1 MQQHPGA
8 RLRAL
13 MEDGGVLAPFVWD
26 AGLARFAEAA
36 GHQAVYMTGFGTA
49 FSHGLPDI
57 GLLGLQEM
65 GDNAASIAAA
75 VEVPVIADADTGYG
89 NASSVTHTVERYE
102 RAGVGAIHIEDQVAP
117 KRCGFMDGKEVV
129 ALDEML
135 QKVRAAVRARQ
146 NDDLVF
152 IARTD
157 ALAPLGWEAVVERCS
172 SNSSLG
178 GRTTIGPVSTMPIR
192 QYANTSTTATQNP
205 KRIHLA
211 IDFGGFHHCDE
222 GCPLGADGLF
232 GADEL
237 EEPRGIA
244 ALCDAAQQHRCGK
257 FLDATH
263 PAVVRPGDL
272 DQVDRHPGR
281 LELDD
286 LHHLRR
292 RAAIGLG
299 KLAGPAVGVGDRVA
313 TLPRT
318 EVEHHALAVAGS
330 AGNTVLREAHRVG
343 RLLFDPGCRNRPAQL
358 ARLSGAA
365 LSRCR

>member
-65 GDNAASIAAA
+65 GDNAARIAAA

-157 ALAPLGWEAVVERCS
+157 ALAPLGWEAVVERCLAFQDEGADLVFIDGLKS
-172 SNSSLG
+172 KDDIERAAELLPDTPRLLNSGLLSLEEAVSLG
-178 GRTTIGPVSTMPIR
+178 YPMVIQLDTLTALIGGMQGVFEELRATGTVDLESRAAPTIDAIART
-192 QYANTSTTATQNP
+192 
-205 KRIHLA
+205 
-211 IDFGGFHHCDE
+211 
-222 GCPLGADGLF
+222 LGVDHYRAAED
-232 GADEL
+232 
-237 EEPRGIA
+237 A
-244 ALCDAAQQHRCGK
+244 ALRK
-257 FLDATH
+257 
-263 PAVVRPGDL
+263 
-272 DQVDRHPGR
+272 
-281 LELDD
+281 
-286 LHHLRR
+286 
-292 RAAIGLG
+292 
-299 KLAGPAVGVGDRVA
+299 
-313 TLPRT
+313 
-318 EVEHHALAVAGS
+318 S
-330 AGNTVLREAHRVG
+330 
-343 RLLFDPGCRNRPAQL
+343 
-358 ARLSGAA
+358 
-365 LSRCR
+365 

>member
-1 MQQHPGA
+1 MRQHPGA

-65 GDNAASIAAA
+65 GDNAARIAAA

-157 ALAPLGWEAVVERCS
+157 ALAPLGWEAVVERS
-172 SNSSLG
+172 RAFQDEGADLVFIDGLKSKDDIERAAELLPDTPRLLNSGLLTLEEAVSLG
-178 GRTTIGPVSTMPIR
+178 YPMVIQLDTLTALIGDMQGVFEELRATGRVDLESRAAPTIDTIAR
-192 QYANTSTTATQNP
+192 T
-205 KRIHLA
+205 
-211 IDFGGFHHCDE
+211 
-222 GCPLGADGLF
+222 LGVDHYRAAED
-232 GADEL
+232 
-237 EEPRGIA
+237 A
-244 ALCDAAQQHRCGK
+244 ALRK
-257 FLDATH
+257 
-263 PAVVRPGDL
+263 
-272 DQVDRHPGR
+272 
-281 LELDD
+281 
-286 LHHLRR
+286 
-292 RAAIGLG
+292 
-299 KLAGPAVGVGDRVA
+299 
-313 TLPRT
+313 
-318 EVEHHALAVAGS
+318 S
-330 AGNTVLREAHRVG
+330 
-343 RLLFDPGCRNRPAQL
+343 
-358 ARLSGAA
+358 
-365 LSRCR
+365 

>member
-65 GDNAASIAAA
+65 GDNAARIAAA

-157 ALAPLGWEAVVERCS
+157 ALAPLGWEAVVERCLAFQDEGADLVFIDGLKS
-172 SNSSLG
+172 TDDIERAAELSPDTPRLLNSGLLSLEEAVSLG
-178 GRTTIGPVSTMPIR
+178 YPMVIQLDTLTALIGGMQGVFEELRATGTVDLESRAAPTIDAIART
-192 QYANTSTTATQNP
+192 
-205 KRIHLA
+205 
-211 IDFGGFHHCDE
+211 
-222 GCPLGADGLF
+222 LGVDHYRAAED
-232 GADEL
+232 
-237 EEPRGIA
+237 A
-244 ALCDAAQQHRCGK
+244 ALRK
-257 FLDATH
+257 
-263 PAVVRPGDL
+263 
-272 DQVDRHPGR
+272 
-281 LELDD
+281 
-286 LHHLRR
+286 
-292 RAAIGLG
+292 
-299 KLAGPAVGVGDRVA
+299 
-313 TLPRT
+313 
-318 EVEHHALAVAGS
+318 S
-330 AGNTVLREAHRVG
+330 
-343 RLLFDPGCRNRPAQL
+343 
-358 ARLSGAA
+358 
-365 LSRCR
+365 

>member
-13 MEDGGVLAPFVWD
+13 MEDRGVLAPFVWD

-65 GDNAASIAAA
+65 GDNAARIAAA

-157 ALAPLGWEAVVERCS
+157 ALAPLGWEAVVERCLAFRDEGADLVFIDGLKS
-172 SNSSLG
+172 KDDIERAAELLPDTPRLLNSGLLSLEEAVSLG
-178 GRTTIGPVSTMPIR
+178 YPMVIQLDTLTALIGGMQGVFEELRATGTVDLESRAAPTIDTIART
-192 QYANTSTTATQNP
+192 
-205 KRIHLA
+205 
-211 IDFGGFHHCDE
+211 
-222 GCPLGADGLF
+222 LGVDHYRAAED
-232 GADEL
+232 
-237 EEPRGIA
+237 A
-244 ALCDAAQQHRCGK
+244 ALRK
-257 FLDATH
+257 
-263 PAVVRPGDL
+263 
-272 DQVDRHPGR
+272 
-281 LELDD
+281 
-286 LHHLRR
+286 
-292 RAAIGLG
+292 
-299 KLAGPAVGVGDRVA
+299 
-313 TLPRT
+313 
-318 EVEHHALAVAGS
+318 S
-330 AGNTVLREAHRVG
+330 
-343 RLLFDPGCRNRPAQL
+343 
-358 ARLSGAA
+358 
-365 LSRCR
+365 

>member
-65 GDNAASIAAA
+65 GDNAARIAAA

-157 ALAPLGWEAVVERCS
+157 ALAPLGWEAVVERCHAFRDEGADLVFIDGLKS
-172 SNSSLG
+172 KDDIERAAELLPDTPRLLNSGLLTLEEAVSLG
-178 GRTTIGPVSTMPIR
+178 YPMVIQLDTLTALIGGMQGVFEELRATGTVDLESRAAPTIDAIART
-192 QYANTSTTATQNP
+192 
-205 KRIHLA
+205 
-211 IDFGGFHHCDE
+211 
-222 GCPLGADGLF
+222 LGVDHYRAAED
-232 GADEL
+232 
-237 EEPRGIA
+237 A
-244 ALCDAAQQHRCGK
+244 ALRK
-257 FLDATH
+257 
-263 PAVVRPGDL
+263 
-272 DQVDRHPGR
+272 
-281 LELDD
+281 
-286 LHHLRR
+286 
-292 RAAIGLG
+292 
-299 KLAGPAVGVGDRVA
+299 
-313 TLPRT
+313 
-318 EVEHHALAVAGS
+318 S
-330 AGNTVLREAHRVG
+330 
-343 RLLFDPGCRNRPAQL
+343 
-358 ARLSGAA
+358 
-365 LSRCR
+365 